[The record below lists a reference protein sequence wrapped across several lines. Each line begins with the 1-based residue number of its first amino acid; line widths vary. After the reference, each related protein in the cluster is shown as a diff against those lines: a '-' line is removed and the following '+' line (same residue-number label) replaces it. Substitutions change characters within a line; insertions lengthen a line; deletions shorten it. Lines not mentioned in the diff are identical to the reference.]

1 MKKTLRQLC
10 DEHGM
15 SQEKMARALGMSV
28 SGYQK
33 KETGKRGM
41 NLAFAQR
48 VAKVLGCSAAEV
60 LEAAGA
66 AAGPTVEETEVLELW
81 GRLTQPNRE
90 AIMRML
96 RLAAADPSATQGTS
110 GSREAGLPPAPPR
123 KPFGLHEDVSFPSKP

>member
-60 LEAAGA
+60 LEAAGG
-66 AAGPTVEETEVLELW
+66 AAGPTAEESEVLQLW

-96 RLAAADPSATQGTS
+96 RLAAADTS
-110 GSREAGLPPAPPR
+110 CEEAASGPKGLGVPPR
-123 KPFGLHEDVSFPSKP
+123 KPLGLHEDVRFPSKA